1 MTRVGTRGA
10 GLSKDIALSVKN
22 RLTHLGANVS
32 DDLARLSGKVE
43 DAFAYADGAVS
54 KNIGKH
60 NARFYQSNGGN
71 WDEVA
76 SGILGGS
83 GAGRKAATEFSD
95 DASQALAKHGDE
107 VSQAL
112 KETGEQSGKRASAE
126 FGSEAVENSVG
137 HNNTVSEAF
146 QNSPEVHWDG
156 TKWESHTDD
165 IHRKMLEDNV
175 PLTSEVHTI
184 DEIAKQQAEILKVQ
198 NGEEALST
206 NLKKGNFGEM
216 VQDEYYRQFGYDRI
230 SKDMVTD
237 LGEGGHQG
245 IDGVYYNP
253 NGHPPYIIAEAKYNT
268 ARLGNTVSDG
278 KQMSEL
284 WVRNRLEKAVG
295 LELAEKIHEAEYLG
309 DVQKH
314 LFNVKKDGSIIVNE
328 LDVMARKLN

>member
-1 MTRVGTRGA
+1 M
-10 GLSKDIALSVKN
+10 
-22 RLTHLGANVS
+22 
-32 DDLARLSGKVE
+32 
-43 DAFAYADGAVS
+43 
-54 KNIGKH
+54 
-60 NARFYQSNGGN
+60 
-71 WDEVA
+71 
-76 SGILGGS
+76 
-83 GAGRKAATEFSD
+83 
-95 DASQALAKHGDE
+95 
-107 VSQAL
+107 
-112 KETGEQSGKRASAE
+112 
-126 FGSEAVENSVG
+126 ENSIG
-137 HNNTVSEAF
+137 HNNTVSDAF

-278 KQMSEL
+278 KQMSER
-284 WVRNRLEKAVG
+284 WIDRRLEKGIDKKHARNIRKSMFSDDG
-295 LELAEKIHEAEYLG
+295 N
-309 DVQKH
+309 VQSH
-314 LFNVKKDGSIIVNE
+314 LFNVKRNGDIIVNQ
-328 LDVMARKLN
+328 LDDMARKMK

>member
-1 MTRVGTRGA
+1 MRMV
-10 GLSKDIALSVKN
+10 LSQRISVSTM
-22 RLTHLGANVS
+22 LVS
-32 DDLARLSGKVE
+32 IS
-43 DAFAYADGAVS
+43 
-54 KNIGKH
+54 
-60 NARFYQSNGGN
+60 QM
-71 WDEVA
+71 VA
-76 SGILGGS
+76 TGILGGS
-83 GAGRKAATEFSD
+83 GAGRKAAAEFSD
-95 DASQALAKHGDE
+95 DANQALAKHGDE

-126 FGSEAVENSVG
+126 FGGEASQALAKHGDEVSQALKETGEQAGKHASAEFGGEAVENSIG
-137 HNNTVSEAF
+137 HNNTVSDAF

-268 ARLGNTVSDG
+268 SRLSKGLADG
-278 KQMSEL
+278 TDQMDYE
-284 WVRNRLEKAVG
+284 WIDKRLEQAVG
-295 LELAEKIHEAEYLG
+295 EEHVAAIQDAVEFG
-309 DVQKH
+309 DVQSH
-314 LFNVKKDGSIIVNE
+314 LFNLKQGGHIIINQLDDMAKKI
-328 LDVMARKLN
+328 K